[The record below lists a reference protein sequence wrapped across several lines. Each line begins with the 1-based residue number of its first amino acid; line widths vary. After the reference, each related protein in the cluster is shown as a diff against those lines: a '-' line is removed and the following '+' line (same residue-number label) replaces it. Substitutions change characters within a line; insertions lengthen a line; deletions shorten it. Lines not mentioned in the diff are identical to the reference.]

1 VSYVTAFRLCAAVAL
16 SARSLSS
23 IARLYLPSL
32 VFSLC
37 VWSFMLFSFRIFHTR
52 KALPEMRIRSSWDA
66 PFKLASLVWVVSGSC
81 ALGIAVSSPQF
92 IIVSLVISGYLVGR
106 FPDLY
111 INELHPHAHIHK
123 FERFPAVTS
132 VRLRLKA
139 YYKYT
144 TTDLKQ
150 HRRSKD

>member
-1 VSYVTAFRLCAAVAL
+1 
-16 SARSLSS
+16 
-23 IARLYLPSL
+23 
-32 VFSLC
+32 
-37 VWSFMLFSFRIFHTR
+37 MR

-92 IIVSLVISGYLVGR
+92 IIVPLVISGYLVGR

-111 INELHPHAHIHK
+111 INELHPHAQIHK

-150 HRRSKD
+150 HRRSKDWRVGHSLIAEDVLEFEYRRVLREVKKKAKEADRQVLRR